1 MSEEINLIIYIGL
14 IGSVLTIIGGIVWIY
29 DRYHRIIETYNSHDD
44 SFKNLS
50 EDLSL
55 LKRKYSAI
63 KDDYLKLIGAVD
75 IYEKIILGFR
85 G

>member
-1 MSEEINLIIYIGL
+1 MSEEINFLILVGITA
-14 IGSVLTIIGGIVWIY
+14 SVLTIIGGIIWIY
-29 DRYHRIIETYNSHDD
+29 DRYNRIIETYRGHKD

-55 LKRKYSAI
+55 LKRKYSLI

-75 IYEKIILGFR
+75 IYEKIILGLR

>member
-1 MSEEINLIIYIGL
+1 MSEEILIYIGL
-14 IGSVLTIIGGIVWIY
+14 IASVLTIIGGIIWIY
-29 DRYHRIIETYNSHDD
+29 DRYQRIIETYKSHKDI
-44 SFKNLS
+44 FKNLS

-63 KDDYLKLIGAVD
+63 KDDYLKLIESVD